1 MRAHALLLVGALGLT
16 AFAQDTYTLKW
27 EPKVGDTSSY
37 NLNLASAMDFGGQS
51 FDMNISMVVS
61 DKVTK
66 VEGDLVTLVGTA
78 TNFKMMMNG
87 QAFNPPGSEAAPEQP
102 PTTIVVNKSGGL
114 VRMENTGDP
123 MTASPPRVEQ
133 ANRFQFPAG
142 PVKVGDEWFRE
153 VKADA
158 KQGFVE
164 AKAKYTLE
172 KIEMKD
178 GVNCFRIKYAY
189 SELEGNAPTDC
200 IGTFWMKVEDG
211 DLVRYEGQ
219 LNNVEFM
226 QGMPPVSAKIVL
238 TPATTK

>member
-1 MRAHALLLVGALGLT
+1 MRAHALLLVGVLGLT
-16 AFAQDTYTLKW
+16 AYAQDTYTLKW

-37 NLNLASAMDFGGQS
+37 NLNMTSAMDFGGQS

-66 VEGDLVTLVGTA
+66 VEGDQVTLVGSA

-87 QAFNPPGSEAAPEQP
+87 QEFNPPGSEAAPQQP
-102 PTTIVVNKSGGL
+102 PTTLVVSKSGGL
-114 VRMENTGDP
+114 IRIEKAGDG
-123 MTASPPRVEQ
+123 MGSTPPRVEQ

-158 KQGFVE
+158 KEGFVA

-172 KIEMKD
+172 KVEVKD
-178 GVNCFRIKYAY
+178 GVNSFRIKYAY

-200 IGTFWMKVEDG
+200 IGTFWMAVEDG

-226 QGMPPVSAKIVL
+226 EGMPPVSAKIVL
-238 TPATTK
+238 TQVTAN